1 MWSRRCPIRTR
12 FGCGADPRRSH
23 ATAARDKLAAMST
36 LQDQVTE
43 DLKAAMKARDEVAKR
58 TLRMLK
64 SDLGNKE
71 LELGRDLDDEDAL
84 KVLTGAVKTRKDS
97 VVEYDKAGRADL
109 VESEQAE
116 LEVLAKYLPEP
127 LDEAEAEA
135 AIAKIIEELGA
146 TEKKQMG
153 QVMKEVM
160 ARHRGEIDGKL
171 ASRLAGKLL
180 S

>member
-1 MWSRRCPIRTR
+1 M
-12 FGCGADPRRSH
+12 
-23 ATAARDKLAAMST
+23 
-36 LQDQVTE
+36 E

-64 SDLGNKE
+64 SDLGKRE
-71 LELGRDLDDEDAL
+71 VELGRDLEEDDAL
-84 KVLTGAVKTRKDS
+84 KVLTSAVKTRKDS
-97 VVEYDKAGRADL
+97 VVEYEKAGRDDL
-109 VESEQAE
+109 VDDEKAE
-116 LEVLAKYLPEP
+116 LEVLARYLPEQ
-127 LDEAEAEA
+127 LDEAAAEA

-171 ASRLAGKLL
+171 ASKLAGKLL

>member
-1 MWSRRCPIRTR
+1 
-12 FGCGADPRRSH
+12 
-23 ATAARDKLAAMST
+23 MST
-36 LQDQVTE
+36 LQDRVMQ
-43 DLKAAMKARDEVAKR
+43 DLKAAMKAKDEVAKR

-64 SDLGNKE
+64 SDLGNE
-71 LELGRDLDDEDAL
+71 EVQLGRDLDDDDAL
-84 KVLTGAVKTRKDS
+84 KVLTRAVKTRKDS
-97 VVEYDKAGRADL
+97 VTEYEKAGRTDLADD
-109 VESEQAE
+109 EKAE
-116 LEVLAKYLPEP
+116 LAVLARYLPAQ

-135 AIAKIIEELGA
+135 AIAAIIAELGA

-180 S
+180 G

>member
-1 MWSRRCPIRTR
+1 M
-12 FGCGADPRRSH
+12 
-23 ATAARDKLAAMST
+23 
-36 LQDQVTE
+36 Q
-43 DLKAAMKARDEVAKR
+43 DLKAAMKAKDEVAKR

-64 SDLGNKE
+64 SDLGNE
-71 LELGRDLDDEDAL
+71 EVQLGRDLDDDDAL
-84 KVLTGAVKTRKDS
+84 KVLTRAVKTRKDS
-97 VVEYDKAGRADL
+97 VTEYEKAGRTDLADD
-109 VESEQAE
+109 EKAE
-116 LEVLAKYLPEP
+116 LAVLARYLPAQ

-135 AIAKIIEELGA
+135 AIAAIIAELGA

-180 S
+180 G